1 MTPPNFSSSDSAEPF
16 EAVLQSLLIT
26 LEARELGLRRRAEA
40 VANLCEP
47 IGAAMQLD
55 SATMQTLRHGALV
68 HDIGN
73 IGIPDAILL
82 KPTGL
87 SDWEFQEIRLHPII
101 GERILQPLRAFESV
115 RPLVRSHHERLD
127 GSGYPNRLKGEAI
140 PMLVRI
146 LSVADVYQTLR
157 AKRAY
162 RPAFSHAQ
170 ALEILG
176 SEVERGW
183 WDAQVVGILQSLP
196 EPVIP
201 TVDAF

>member
-1 MTPPNFSSSDSAEPF
+1 MMLPAFSSCEPF
-16 EAVLQSLLIT
+16 DAVLQSLLIA

-40 VANLCEP
+40 VAELCEP
-47 IGAAMQLD
+47 IGAAMGLD
-55 SATMQTLRHGALV
+55 VTAMRTLRYGALV

-82 KPTGL
+82 KSSGL

-101 GERILQPLRAFESV
+101 GERILQPLHAFDAV

-140 PMLVRI
+140 PTLVRI

-157 AKRAY
+157 VERAY

-170 ALEILG
+170 ALEILN
-176 SEVERGW
+176 SEVQRGW
-183 WDAQVVGILQSLP
+183 WDAHVVGILQSLP
-196 EPVIP
+196 EPA
-201 TVDAF
+201 TASFEMF